1 MSRGSLRKR
10 EIRKI
15 FASWDLSFVFSHIFS
30 LNKFKRRGFFLDIS
44 LNLKIWK
51 LALTKKQKDP
61 NKTKTKLSKLA
72 LKGICYLV
80 RIRTKTEIEG
90 KWKSELL
97 WHLHDRQ
104 MYCRFLKRLWK
115 KSVNVYRPNAA
126 GRTLSGLKC
135 LAKLSMTPPN
145 LASVHCPNCQTN

>member
-1 MSRGSLRKR
+1 MGSFFCL
-10 EIRKI
+10 
-15 FASWDLSFVFSHIFS
+15 FPYFS
-30 LNKFKRRGFFLDIS
+30 LNKFRRKGFFFNIS

-104 MYCRFLKRLWK
+104 MYCHFLKRLWK